1 MVEDA
6 VWCPQPSSCIIGA
19 LELAASPVRWRTHWS
34 VLQTAQHKKEN
45 VKKRGAGLEPQGTIC
60 GLSLIHGSATMHLSR
75 HHAS

>member
-1 MVEDA
+1 MVPTTIELHHRCA
-6 VWCPQPSSCIIGA
+6 GASCITGA
-19 LELAASPVRWRTHWS
+19 LAHTLERAEDCTT
-34 VLQTAQHKKEN
+34 QEN